1 MILDTENI
9 PSLQHATTVSATPEP
24 SPLDHRVAQLEA
36 TVRAQSAELRALRM
50 LIMNMT
56 TVLRLY
62 EGDGR

>member
-9 PSLQHATTVSATPEP
+9 PPLQRTTTVWATPEP

-36 TVRAQSAELRALRM
+36 TVRAQAAELRV
-50 LIMNMT
+50 IMNMT

>member
-9 PSLQHATTVSATPEP
+9 PTLQHATTVRATPEP

-36 TVRAQSAELRALRM
+36 TVRAQSAELHNLRIFIMNLTTILRM
-50 LIMNMT
+50 
-56 TVLRLY
+56 Y